1 MASTQK
7 GLSSFSQKKCL
18 TKNNTIITNWFKNF
32 VQIIVPILSLIVV
45 ILAITLK
52 INSLNSKNTIEIEA
66 IEQKQRE
73 LKNSIDRLEMKT
85 KNIQDSILGISKN

>member
-1 MASTQK
+1 M
-7 GLSSFSQKKCL
+7 
-18 TKNNTIITNWFKNF
+18 
-32 VQIIVPILSLIVV
+32 
-45 ILAITLK
+45 
-52 INSLNSKNTIEIEA
+52 NSKNTIEIEA